1 MIAITQFAC
10 KSENKK
16 IRTEHITQNA
26 QVFHLKW
33 NFVLYSLNSEL
44 WIQTFRITSA
54 AAMPGYGV
62 DPNVTISHIRM
73 PKLQVS
79 DFTENILS

>member
-1 MIAITQFAC
+1 MIAISQFAW
-10 KSENKK
+10 NQK
-16 IRTEHITQNA
+16 IRTEHRM
-26 QVFHLKW
+26 LKHFIW
-33 NFVLYSLNSEL
+33 NGILYCALEL